1 MALGPARRLLSL
13 SASRVESPPG
23 VGPLSSIVRTNSV
36 TTENASTAF
45 KRPTLDGVGVLA
57 IALFFIDALLLNQGV
72 LSALVCAWLILV
84 SLPRIYLSKSLT
96 GRGTR
101 LAHIAMLVA
110 AALLVF
116 AANWINNRI
125 ARTRAETLIVAVK
138 KFKQSTGHYPAN
150 LQDLVPNFIDHI
162 PLAKYTIAFNDFKF
176 SSNEAHVSLWYV
188 EMPPFGRPAFNFK
201 CDRWEYLD

>member
-1 MALGPARRLLSL
+1 M
-13 SASRVESPPG
+13 
-23 VGPLSSIVRTNSV
+23 
-36 TTENASTAF
+36 TTEKASAVL
-45 KRPTLDGVGVLA
+45 KQPTLDGVGLLA
-57 IALFFIDALLLNQGV
+57 IALFSIDALLLNQGV

-84 SLPRIYLSKSLT
+84 SLPRIYLSKSRS
-96 GRGTR
+96 GRATR

-150 LQDLVPNFIDHI
+150 LQDLAPNFIDHI

-176 SSNEAHVSLWYV
+176 SSAKDHVRLWYF
-188 EMPPFGRPAFNFK
+188 EFPPFGRPAFNFNG
-201 CDRWEYLD
+201 DRWEYLD